1 MVNSAQCPVLE
12 FRLKT
17 GKLIVYLAF
26 YNKLYKF
33 ASVFR
38 FILFLLCITVSFKS

>member
-1 MVNSAQCPVLE
+1 MVNSAQSPVLE

-26 YNKLYKF
+26 
-33 ASVFR
+33 
-38 FILFLLCITVSFKS
+38 ITNFKSLLVFSGGSSV

>member
-12 FRLKT
+12 FRLNT

-33 ASVFR
+33 VSGFCFNL
-38 FILFLLCITVSFKS
+38 FILCITLSFKS